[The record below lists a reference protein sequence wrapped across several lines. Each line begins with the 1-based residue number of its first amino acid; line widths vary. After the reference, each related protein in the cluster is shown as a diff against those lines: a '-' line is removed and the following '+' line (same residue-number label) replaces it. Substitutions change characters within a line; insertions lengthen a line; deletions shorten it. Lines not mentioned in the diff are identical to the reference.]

1 LRNAQDPSP
10 PFLKG
15 GRGDF
20 KKDLTLNN
28 CIAFKKIILSQKY
41 FLENY
46 TRQKRGKTMEEMKM
60 MLVDDEERF
69 LSTTQKLLAK
79 KGYDVVTASSGAEAL
94 EKLRLHNI
102 HVVVLDVKMPGMDG
116 IETLKAIKK
125 TFPLVE
131 VIMLTGHATVESA
144 VEGLKSG
151 ATDYLMKPTDVKDLI
166 QKAEDAFG
174 KRQVLE
180 EKIRVAQTRS
190 FMKSPREIIRDTE

>member
-1 LRNAQDPSP
+1 
-10 PFLKG
+10 
-15 GRGDF
+15 
-20 KKDLTLNN
+20 
-28 CIAFKKIILSQKY
+28 
-41 FLENY
+41 
-46 TRQKRGKTMEEMKM
+46 MEEMKM

-69 LSTTQKLLAK
+69 LSTTQKLLSK
-79 KGYDVVTASSGAEAL
+79 KGYDVLTASSGAEAL

-102 HVVVLDVKMPGMDG
+102 HVVILDVKMPGMDG
-116 IETLKAIKK
+116 METLTAIKK

-144 VEGLKSG
+144 VDGLKSG

-166 QKAEDAFG
+166 QKAESAFE